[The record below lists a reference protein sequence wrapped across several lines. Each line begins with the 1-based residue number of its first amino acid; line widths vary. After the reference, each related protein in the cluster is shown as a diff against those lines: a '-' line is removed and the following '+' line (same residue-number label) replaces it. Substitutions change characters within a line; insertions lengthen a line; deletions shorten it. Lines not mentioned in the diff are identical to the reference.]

1 MEYKNSIFT
10 LRYYLFDYPM
20 LLHLFLFKFIN
31 TYFLVNPSLF
41 SYYKV
46 YSKTLSF
53 QAVLRDFPAR
63 LFFHPSLQELRL
75 LLLLLKVYGLQ

>member
-20 LLHLFLFKFIN
+20 LLHLFLFKCIS

-53 QAVLRDFPAR
+53 QAVLRDFPAPR
-63 LFFHPSLQELRL
+63 YPRPS
-75 LLLLLKVYGLQ
+75 

>member
-20 LLHLFLFKFIN
+20 LLHLFLFKCIN

-53 QAVLRDFPAR
+53 QAVLRDFPAPR
-63 LFFHPSLQELRL
+63 YPRPS
-75 LLLLLKVYGLQ
+75 